1 MNLDEI
7 KKKLTQVFRDVFDD
21 NSIELVRETTAADIE
36 DWDSLSH
43 ITIIVAIEREFQIK
57 LNLADIKP
65 LRNVGEMLDLIQRK
79 IS

>member
-7 KKKLTQVFRDVFDD
+7 KNKLTQVFRDVLDD